1 MSIEKE
7 DVVNALKVL
16 ATMLKY
22 AKLNTHD
29 VAELM
34 ITELARQH
42 LILDVRNQKGERDK
56 YYGVEIRHMINRFSK
71 RKKLVGSYTERVL
84 IISRKHYPAW
94 KEFIITIK
102 NQINKLP
109 DVYDLQEQDIKNI
122 ARHGQS
128 NNQ

>member
-1 MSIEKE
+1 MSRFKE
-7 DVVNALKVL
+7 W
-16 ATMLKY
+16 TS
-22 AKLNTHD
+22 
-29 VAELM
+29 AENGLGDF
-34 ITELARQH
+34 ARQH

-109 DVYDLQEQDIKNI
+109 DVYDLQEQDLKNI